1 MSDKTDTFLPIRFG
15 TYEEARAWI
24 GRKTEVRACDDEVNS
39 QAIKYFC
46 ALVQDTNPNYW
57 NPDEAQRR
65 YGAIIS
71 PPGMLM
77 VWLMPLPWRPEGK
90 VEDAVIATMV
100 PLPGDTLINVSTD
113 SEYFIPMKVGDRL
126 TVQEEVVDITPE
138 KNTGLGQ
145 GHFITTLATVRNQNA
160 EVVATNRN
168 VMFRFSAAEGAGAK
182 PRRPQ

>member
-65 YGAIIS
+65 YGDFQ
-71 PPGMLM
+71 P
-77 VWLMPLPWRPEGK
+77 
-90 VEDAVIATMV
+90 
-100 PLPGDTLINVSTD
+100 
-113 SEYFIPMKVGDRL
+113 
-126 TVQEEVVDITPE
+126 
-138 KNTGLGQ
+138 
-145 GHFITTLATVRNQNA
+145 
-160 EVVATNRN
+160 
-168 VMFRFSAAEGAGAK
+168 
-182 PRRPQ
+182 